1 MIKRNQFYTQG
12 AYISENISPLDELG
26 KNEEKGEKRIQGK
39 GEEKGKK
46 QDGCLENICSW
57 NTDMT
62 SCPSNINKGHMHE

>member
-26 KNEEKGEKRIQGK
+26 KNEEKGEKRILGK
-39 GEEKGKK
+39 GEE

-57 NTDMT
+57 NTDMP
-62 SCPSNINKGHMHE
+62 SCPQF